1 MIYCSCLSS
10 SLVPLG
16 LDLRLKTYLYLL
28 QRRGVGMFYAYSS
41 RMEGYPDVMI
51 EDYADITLEFII
63 DGN

>member
-1 MIYCSCLSS
+1 
-10 SLVPLG
+10 
-16 LDLRLKTYLYLL
+16 
-28 QRRGVGMFYAYSS
+28 MFYAYSS